1 MRPIPPPS
9 HSGGGSVRQRRACR
23 SRLTRRAV
31 RTCFVVAAILS
42 AVLAVGCGGREDDAS
57 TTTQTSAQVTTSSP
71 ATTSSAVS
79 AAKTVAE
86 IQAEPLADLEAGRDP
101 EVVGEIQLTC
111 DGSGPVGFGDV
122 VTCTPVPFTPS
133 GGLIQS
139 ADYTVVVVEAR

>member
-1 MRPIPPPS
+1 MPQPSGEKGGQDLLRRGGDPPCGARGRLRWPR
-9 HSGGGSVRQRRACR
+9 GRR
-23 SRLTRRAV
+23 
-31 RTCFVVAAILS
+31 I
-42 AVLAVGCGGREDDAS
+42 DDNE
-57 TTTQTSAQVTTSSP
+57 TSAQATTSSP

-86 IQAEPLADLEAGRDP
+86 IQAELLADLEAGRDP
-101 EVVGEIQLTC
+101 EVVGEIQLSC

-139 ADYTVVVVEAR
+139 ADDTVVVVEAR